1 MMDTYFSNLDLVL
14 VQCLFK
20 MGFYRKCSKLCIF
33 ILRFGP
39 LDKSMLKLHSD
50 VHTLTNV
57 HYLQYFP

>member
-1 MMDTYFSNLDLVL
+1 MMDTYFGLVL

-20 MGFYRKCSKLCIF
+20 MGCYRKCSKLCTF

-39 LDKSMLKLHSD
+39 LNKSILKLHSD

-57 HYLQYFP
+57 HYLQDFP